1 MKESDIAKTKTFT
14 MLTTILV
21 LAAAPAAASIIILF
35 YQDSY
40 TQLVAYPQGDDTRDY
55 TFGTIS
61 SIQNDENGK
70 PAWIVAG
77 HWKTNL
83 LDNLSSGNSM
93 EGANVT
99 GLPSNGGFFDVQ
111 IEMVGLDGT
120 AEHRHTIT
128 NFILAN
134 ASQPNNMTE
143 VINGTTTASMMEG
156 PVTDIPTTIRVMGD
170 RVISIQLD
178 PLKIDEHYGNT
189 PIYGLIMDD
198 HKFKPPSPPKV
209 RNMKMGNNG

>member
-14 MLTTILV
+14 MQMTILIV
-21 LAAAPAAASIIILF
+21 AAAASTIILF

-40 TQLVAYPQGDDTRDY
+40 NQVVAYPQGNDTRDY

-93 EGANVT
+93 EGANMT
-99 GLPSNGGFFDVQ
+99 GLPLNGTSFDVQ
-111 IEMVGLDGT
+111 IEMVRLDGT
-120 AEHRHTIT
+120 AEHSHTIT
-128 NFILAN
+128 SFVLAN

-156 PVTDIPTTIRVMGD
+156 PVTDIPTTIKVMGD
-170 RVISIQLD
+170 KVISIQLD
-178 PLKIDEHYGNT
+178 PSKIDEHYGDT
-189 PIYGLIMDD
+189 PIYGLVMDD

-209 RNMKMGNNG
+209 GIIKMGNK